1 MSVAL
6 AVLAAYLAGSLCGSL
21 ILGQL
26 VGVDIRH
33 SGSGNAGGT
42 NALRTLG
49 WKFALGVALVD
60 VGKGVLAALF
70 PRWLGVP
77 PDLLPLAQ
85 AGCVLTATVGHTWPI
100 FFGFRGGKG
109 AATLVGGLA
118 VVWPLALAGVF
129 AVWLGVLLAT
139 GYVGLSTV
147 LAAVALL
154 PLAICDVGDFPALR
168 LSFAIAAASF
178 IVFTHRAN
186 LRRLLHGNEYRFEG
200 ARLFA
205 RRRRN

>member
-1 MSVAL
+1 MYLAL
-6 AVLAAYLAGSLCGSL
+6 VVLAAYLIGSLCGSL
-21 ILGQL
+21 ILGRL
-26 VGVDIRH
+26 VGVDIRQ

-49 WKFALGVALVD
+49 WKYALSVALVD

-70 PRWLGVP
+70 PGWFGVP

-85 AGCVLTATVGHTWPI
+85 AACVLTATVGHTWPV

-118 VVWPLALAGVF
+118 VIWPLALVVVF
-129 AVWLGVLLAT
+129 AVWLLALLAT

-154 PLAICDVGDFPALR
+154 PFAIFDVGDFPALR

-186 LRRLLHGNEYRFEG
+186 LRRLLQGNEYRFEG
-200 ARLFA
+200 ARLFT